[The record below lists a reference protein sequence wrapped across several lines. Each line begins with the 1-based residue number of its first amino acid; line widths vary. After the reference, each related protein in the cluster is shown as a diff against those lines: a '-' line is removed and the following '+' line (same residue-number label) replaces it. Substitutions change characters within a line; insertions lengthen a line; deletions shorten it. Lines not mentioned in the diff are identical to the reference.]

1 MKKCKLALIGCLCV
15 LSFGILAGCGNR
27 NNEETGSN
35 TDSGNNTTGATGVIE
50 EVVTD
55 AATGVKEVVTDAGT
69 MIKDAASGAADII
82 NDAID
87 NNNTTNDAEGTEHTT
102 ER

>member
-15 LSFGILAGCGNR
+15 LSLGILVGCGNR

-35 TDSGNNTTGATGVIE
+35 TDSGNNTTGSTGVI
-50 EVVTD
+50 
-55 AATGVKEVVTDAGT
+55 AGT
-69 MIKDAASGAADII
+69 MIKDAASGAADMI
-82 NDAID
+82 NDAVD
-87 NNNTTNDAEGTEHTT
+87 NNHTTNAAEGTEHTT